1 MIKVNG
7 KCQNTPR
14 CPNGTIGVNGKCL
27 KKPPCPNG
35 ITPVNG
41 KCPNTQTLCPN
52 GMINENGKCQNKPRC
67 PNGTIG
73 VNGKCLKKPPCPNGI
88 TPVNGICP
96 NTQTHCPFGIL
107 VAGRCIKWSPPR
119 CKNGK
124 FAING
129 KCPTHRPIVRPPING
144 TNMSFPQIKCPPKT
158 IKVGNSCRP
167 INIEQ
172 RPKPLPVHIPIHKP
186 GPIHIRK

>member
-14 CPNGTIGVNGKCL
+14 CPNG
-27 KKPPCPNG
+27 
-35 ITPVNG
+35 
-41 KCPNTQTLCPN
+41 
-52 GMINENGKCQNKPRC
+52 MIKVNGKCQNKPRC
-67 PNGTIG
+67 PNGMIKVNGKCQNKPRCPNGKCITALPHCPNGTIE

-96 NTQTHCPFGIL
+96 NTPTHCPFGIL
-107 VAGRCIKWSPPR
+107 VAGKSIKWSPPR
-119 CKNGK
+119 CQNGM
-124 FAING
+124 FAVNG
-129 KCPTHRPIVRPPING
+129 KCPTHRLIVRPPING
-144 TNMSFPQIKCPPKT
+144 RNMSFPQIKCPPKT